1 MVLKKVFFSS
11 LVDFGGFFSG
21 PSVVFTICYKKN
33 EKKDSTAYE
42 LGSRSEETKGLQK
55 YGGFHIKRRR
65 SKERGGSGFQ
75 KVAAYS
81 LHTQVNPKNLLL
93 GGTVSLSTLSPL
105 PPPKNK
111 NGEPHPLDVY
121 RVQVLAVLLYLTIQ
135 FGVRSGRRRG
145 GGGRRTRR
153 FLPLHLIVNTFTYSN
168 TASNNNN
175 EKNQTLSP
183 LLPPS
188 LLNIC
193 WVLLPSFFLLLLAAS
208 LCLQSPILY

>member
-145 GGGRRTRR
+145 GGGAGGPVASSHSISSSTHS
-153 FLPLHLIVNTFTYSN
+153 P
-168 TASNNNN
+168 TATQRPTTTT
-175 EKNQTLSP
+175 KKTKP
-183 LLPPS
+183 YPPS
-188 LLNIC
+188 FPRL
-193 WVLLPSFFLLLLAAS
+193 F
-208 LCLQSPILY
+208 